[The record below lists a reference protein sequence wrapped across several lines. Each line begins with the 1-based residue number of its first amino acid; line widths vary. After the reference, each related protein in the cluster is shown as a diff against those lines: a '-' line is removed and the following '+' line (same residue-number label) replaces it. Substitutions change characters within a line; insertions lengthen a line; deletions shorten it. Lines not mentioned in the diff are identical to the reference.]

1 MTSFQALVV
10 REETGRFL
18 RAIEERQMDELPE
31 GEVLIR
37 VRYSSVN
44 YKDALSA
51 TGHRGVT
58 RAFPHTPG
66 IDAAGE
72 VVESSVA
79 DFEPND
85 RVLVTG
91 YDLGMNTAGGFG
103 QFIRVPAHWPVR
115 LPVGLTLKESM
126 GYGTA
131 GLTAALS
138 VHHLIEAGV
147 TPDCGDVLVT
157 GATGGVGSLAVAILA
172 KNGFRVVAVTGKPSE
187 THFLKRLGASEVIDR
202 SALDD
207 DSGRPILAARW
218 AGGIDTVGGNILAT
232 LIKTTQYR
240 GVITCCGLVA
250 SPQLNTTV
258 FPFILRGI
266 KLIGIDS
273 VLCPM
278 DLRLK
283 IWKKIATDWKVNV
296 LNDVIAECGLEDLD
310 VQIDRILAGQICG
323 RIVVNLWK

>member
-1 MTSFQALVV
+1 MTSFRALVAREINGQFV
-10 REETGRFL
+10 RSV
-18 RAIEERQMDELPE
+18 EERQVEALPE
-31 GEVLIR
+31 GEALIR
-37 VRYSSVN
+37 VRYSSLN

-72 VVESSVA
+72 VVESSVV
-79 DFEPND
+79 DFAPGD
-85 RVLVTG
+85 KVLVTG
-91 YDLGMNTAGGFG
+91 YDLGMNTPGGFG
-103 QFIRVPAHWPVR
+103 QFIRVPAHWLVG

-126 GYGTA
+126 GYGTG

-138 VHHLIEAGV
+138 VHHLIEAGA
-147 TPDCGDVLVT
+147 TPDGGDVLIT
-157 GATGGVGSLAVAILA
+157 GATGGVGSLSVAILA
-172 KNGFRVVAVTGKPSE
+172 QMGFRVVAATGKVSE
-187 THFLKRLGASEVIDR
+187 ANFLKRLGASEVIDR
-202 SALDD
+202 RELDD
-207 DSGRPILAARW
+207 NSGQPILSARW
-218 AGGIDTVGGNILAT
+218 AAGIDTVGGNILST

-250 SPQLNTTV
+250 SPELNTTV
-258 FPFILRGI
+258 FPFILRGV

-283 IWKKIATDWKVNV
+283 IWQKIAADWKVNA
-296 LNDVIAECGLEDLD
+296 LNDIIAECELEDLN
-310 VQIDRILAGQICG
+310 VQINRILSGQMRG
-323 RIVVNLWK
+323 RVVVNLG

>member
-1 MTSFQALVV
+1 MTSFRALVV
-10 REETGRFL
+10 RESKGRFS
-18 RAIEERQMDELPE
+18 RSVEERQVEALPE
-31 GEVLIR
+31 GEVSIR

-72 VVESSVA
+72 VVESSVV
-79 DFEPND
+79 DFAPGD

-91 YDLGMNTAGGFG
+91 YDLGMNTPGGFG
-103 QFIRVPAHWPVR
+103 QLIRVPAHWLVA
-115 LPVGLTLKESM
+115 LPVGMTMKESM

-131 GLTAALS
+131 GLTAALC
-138 VHHLIEAGV
+138 VHHLIEAGA
-147 TPDCGDVLVT
+147 TPEGGDVVVT
-157 GATGGVGSLAVAILA
+157 GATGGVGSLSVAILA
-172 KNGFRVVAVTGKPSE
+172 KIGFRVVAATGKVSE
-187 THFLKRLGASEVIDR
+187 ADFLKRLGASEVIDR
-202 SALDD
+202 RKLDD
-207 DSGRPILAARW
+207 PSGQPISSARW
-218 AGGIDTVGGNILAT
+218 AAGIDTVGGNILST
-232 LIKTTQYR
+232 LIKTTHYR
-240 GVITCCGLVA
+240 GAIACCGLVA
-250 SPQLNTTV
+250 SPELNTTV

-283 IWKKIATDWKVNV
+283 IWQKIAADWKVDA
-296 LNDVIAECGLEDLD
+296 LEDLIAECELQALD
-310 VQIDRILAGQICG
+310 GQIDRILAGQMRG
-323 RIVVNLWK
+323 RVVVNLG

>member
-1 MTSFQALVV
+1 MTSFRALVV
-10 REETGRFL
+10 REANGRYL
-18 RAIEERQMDELPE
+18 REVEDRRVEALPA

-37 VRYSSVN
+37 VRYSSLN

-58 RAFPHTPG
+58 RSFPHTPG
-66 IDAAGE
+66 IDATGE
-72 VVESSVA
+72 VVESSVD
-79 DFEPND
+79 DFDSGD

-91 YDLGMNTAGGFG
+91 YDLGMNTPGGFG
-103 QFIRVPAHWPVR
+103 QFIRVPAHW
-115 LPVGLTLKESM
+115 LVGLPAGLTSKESM

-138 VHHLIEAGV
+138 VHHLIEAGA
-147 TPDCGDVLVT
+147 TPDGGDVLVT
-157 GATGGVGSLAVAILA
+157 GATGGVGSLSVGMLA
-172 KNGFRVVAVTGKPSE
+172 QIGFRVVAATGKVAE
-187 THFLKRLGASEVIDR
+187 AHFLKRLGASEVIDR
-202 SALDD
+202 RELDD
-207 DSGRPILAARW
+207 NSERPILSARW
-218 AGGIDTVGGNILAT
+218 AAGIDTVGGNMLST

-250 SPQLNTTV
+250 SPELNTTV
-258 FPFILRGI
+258 FPFILRGV

-283 IWKKIATDWKVNV
+283 IWQKIAVDWKIDA
-296 LNDVIAECGLEDLD
+296 LDDVAVECELEDLNG
-310 VQIDRILAGQICG
+310 QIDRILSGKMCG
-323 RIVVNLWK
+323 RVVVNLR